1 MQEELEQRTVSVH
14 PGGKAVRAG
23 AAFCD
28 CRCAQENGAGTHYPE
43 SRQEQHETADL

>member
-1 MQEELEQRTVSVH
+1 MQEELEQRTVSVS
-14 PGGKAVRAG
+14 VRAG